1 MAGLTRCT
9 PGAHPTQQEP
19 RPHGG
24 RPRATS
30 AEPRASRNHPQTSLR
45 FHLLLH
51 EARRTLAGDRRH
63 GAAPAHRAA
72 GPPLHPAGVLRR
84 GVGRLAVVPGAV
96 RWRAPAGAHV
106 QGRRVRG
113 LQGGRPH
120 ELGAPGLDLAHDFR
134 ARLLRRRDDAHRCG
148 PLRLRPLRRHLPP
161 LTAPVRLHDRRRHAH
176 EQDGARPPQVSNI
189 FRPISVARAIL
200 RFRFGGG

>member
-1 MAGLTRCT
+1 MMVGLTRCT
-9 PGAHPTQQEP
+9 PGAHPTQHAP
-19 RPHGG
+19 RPYGG
-24 RPRATS
+24 HEQLPQ
-30 AEPRASRNHPQTSLR
+30 SRKIRETSLR
-45 FHLLLH
+45 FRLLLH

-84 GVGRLAVVPGAV
+84 GGRRLTVVPGAV
-96 RWRAPAGAHV
+96 RWRAPTGAHV